1 MNILIVHEIDW
12 IKKIPFEPHHLAE
25 LLSLK
30 GNNIY
35 VVDCQEPNISN
46 LSKGFSTNI
55 ITKFHRL
62 YDDAEITIIRP
73 PSILVKGLNRLSH
86 FLSCKKVLKKII
98 REKNIDIIL
107 LYGVA
112 TNGLQT
118 CNVSREFNIPVVFRL
133 LDIAHGLVRIPL
145 LDKIT
150 KNLEKQVFKNSSKT
164 FTTTEHLAKYAVSMG
179 SSLENTE
186 KFLYGVN
193 TKIFSPIP
201 KDLTLLHKLKFSES
215 DKILIF
221 MGTIYD
227 FAGLENFIAK
237 FNLIE
242 KQFPDVKFL
251 IVGDGPY
258 RKTLEKIIIKHN
270 LKSKIHITGF
280 VNQKEIPNYLSLA
293 DICINTFDINNVTKR
308 IIPTKILEYMA
319 CGKPVITTPL
329 LGIKEFF
336 PTEEFGVSY
345 SSPESFHQSVIDL
358 LSNRQ
363 KMDKMAQDGSNYVKN
378 ILDWELITDSLLEKF
393 RIIIKEKKI
402 NN

>member
-1 MNILIVHEIDW
+1 MNILIIHEIDW

-35 VVDCQEPNISN
+35 VVDCPEPNLFHLFN
-46 LSKGFSTNI
+46 GFSTTVL
-55 ITKFHRL
+55 TKFHRL
-62 YDDAEITIIRP
+62 YDNAEITIIRP
-73 PSILVKGLNRLSH
+73 PSILVKGLNRISH
-86 FLSCKKVLKKII
+86 FLTCKKILKKII
-98 REKNIDIIL
+98 QEKNIDIIL

-118 CNVSREFNIPVVFRL
+118 CQLSREFEIPVVFRL
-133 LDIAHGLVRIPL
+133 LDIAHGLVKIPF
-145 LDKIT
+145 LDKII

-164 FTTTEHLAKYAVSMG
+164 FTTTEHLSKYAVSMG

-193 TKIFSPIP
+193 TKIFFPMS
-201 KDLTLLHKLKFSES
+201 KDLSLLHKLKFSDN
-215 DKILIF
+215 DKILVF
-221 MGTIYD
+221 MGTIYN
-227 FAGLENFIAK
+227 FAGLDYFISK
-237 FNLIE
+237 FYLIE
-242 KQFPDVKFL
+242 KQFSNVKFL

-258 RKTLEKIIIKHN
+258 KKTLEKIILKHN
-270 LKSKIHITGF
+270 LESKIHITGF
-280 VNQKEIPNYLSLA
+280 VDQKEIPNYLSLA
-293 DICINTFDINNVTKR
+293 DICINTFDINDVTKR
-308 IIPTKILEYMA
+308 IIPTKILEYLA

-336 PTEEFGVSY
+336 PSEDFGVSY
-345 SSPESFHQSVIDL
+345 STPELFHQSVIDL
-358 LSNRQ
+358 LLNKQ

-378 ILDWELITDSLLEKF
+378 TLDWELITDSLLEKF
-393 RIIIKEKKI
+393 RTIIKENKI